1 MGLLNLGLLLPL
13 RWDKGSH
20 AHTYALVLRS
30 VSEVQ
35 PASDADGLGVL
46 QGPGICEPSLG
57 T

>member
-1 MGLLNLGLLLPL
+1 MGLLILGLLLPL
-13 RWDKGSH
+13 WWDKGSH
-20 AHTYALVLRS
+20 AHACALVLRP

-46 QGPGICEPSLG
+46 QGPGVCEPSLG